1 MVRKT
6 KADALITRQKLID
19 AAIEQF
25 ARRGVSDTTLTDI
38 ADAAGVTR
46 GAVYWHFTS
55 KAELFN
61 EMWSQQSP
69 LRDIIK
75 HRLIQDEK
83 ENPLAF
89 MRESFTAALQYISRS
104 PKQQALLQI
113 LFHKCEFHS
122 EMIPE
127 SEIRQ
132 KIGFSYEILH
142 RLLSACITNGTL
154 PPETNIELSLLILHS
169 FFSGVVKN
177 WLLSPERFDLYHRAP
192 ELVESIMS
200 TLLPHPARQQM
211 NSINSVPVYRAQA
224 V

>member
-25 ARRGVSDTTLTDI
+25 ARRGVSETTLTDI

-55 KAELFN
+55 KAEIFN
-61 EMWSQQSP
+61 EMWSQQYP

-75 HRLIQDEK
+75 HKLTHNEN

-104 PKQQALLQI
+104 PKQQALMQI
-113 LFHKCEFHS
+113 LFHKCEFNS
-122 EMIPE
+122 EMMPE

-132 KIGFSYEILH
+132 RIGFSYEILQA
-142 RLLSACITNGTL
+142 LLRKCISNGSL
-154 PPETNIELSLLILHS
+154 PAETNIELSLLILHS

-177 WLLSPERFDLYHRAP
+177 WLLSPERLDLYHQAP

-200 TLLPHPARQQM
+200 TLLPHPAMQVM
-211 NSINSVPVYRAQA
+211 SINNSPMYHAQ
-224 V
+224 VG